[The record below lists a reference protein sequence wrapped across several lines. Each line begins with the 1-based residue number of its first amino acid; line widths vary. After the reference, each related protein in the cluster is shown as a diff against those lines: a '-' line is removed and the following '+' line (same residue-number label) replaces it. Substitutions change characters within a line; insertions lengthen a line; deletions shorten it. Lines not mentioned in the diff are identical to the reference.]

1 MQQGVV
7 KKGYTLVEILVVVS
21 ILGVV
26 ALAAI
31 PDFSSNTEK
40 LDLATAEVV
49 QAIRFARSEAVHT
62 GEPHGV
68 TVTVASDRVRVARL
82 PNPLP
87 APPIYDVRHPV
98 DKKLYDLQFQS
109 DRRLGGVDIS
119 AAVFNY
125 QGGISISGVL
135 FSSAGVPY
143 VPDVF
148 LGTALMLVDG
158 SITLSY
164 GKEFRVIEVAPMTGR
179 VTVR

>member
-1 MQQGVV
+1 MQQGVY

-21 ILGVV
+21 ILGIV
-26 ALAAI
+26 ALVAI

-40 LDLATAEVV
+40 LELATAEVV

-68 TVTVASDRVRVARL
+68 LVTVASDRVRVGRL

-109 DRRLGGVDIS
+109 DRRLGGVDVS

-125 QGGISISGVL
+125 QGGTSITGVL
-135 FSSAGVPY
+135 FSSTGVPY
-143 VPDVF
+143 VPDPF
-148 LGTALMLVDG
+148 PGTALMLVDG
-158 SITLSY
+158 SITLNY
-164 GKEFRVIEVAPMTGR
+164 RKESRVIEVAPMTGR
-179 VTVR
+179 VTVQ

>member
-1 MQQGVV
+1 MGQGAY
-7 KKGYTLVEILVVVS
+7 KKGYTLVEILVVIS

-26 ALAAI
+26 ALVAI

-40 LDLATAEVV
+40 LELATAEVV
-49 QAIRFARSEAVHT
+49 QAIRFARSEAMRT

-68 TVTVASDRVRVARL
+68 VVNVPGDRVRVGRS
-82 PNPLP
+82 PNPPP

-125 QGGISISGVL
+125 QGGSLIPGVL

-143 VPDVF
+143 VPDPF
-148 LGTALMLVDG
+148 SGTALMLIDG
-158 SITLSY
+158 TITLSY
-164 GKEFRVIEVAPMTGR
+164 GKESRVIEVA
-179 VTVR
+179 

>member
-1 MQQGVV
+1 MQQGAY

-21 ILGVV
+21 ILGIV
-26 ALAAI
+26 AIAAI

-62 GEPHGV
+62 GESRV
-68 TVTVASDRVRVARL
+68 VRVNVVNDRVRVGRL
-82 PNPLP
+82 PDPQTP
-87 APPIYDVRHPV
+87 PPIYDVRHPV
-98 DKKLYDLQFQS
+98 DKKIYDLQFQS

-125 QGGISISGVL
+125 QGGRSISGVL
-135 FSSAGVPY
+135 FSSAGVPF
-143 VPDVF
+143 VRDPF
-148 LGTALMLVDG
+148 PGTVLMLVDG
-158 SITLSY
+158 SITLNY
-164 GKEFRVIEVAPMTGR
+164 GKESRVIEVAPMTGR